1 MFDQLINLVGYGD
14 FFPKTHMGRAVC
26 ILACFWGIFIVSMM
40 VITLTVVSSFDDKEK
55 KAYDILYRL
64 SMKEA
69 LKKKGAFV
77 LTQSIRITSL
87 QKKFQK
93 GKVNKNEYQK
103 ERIKLF
109 SKLEMRLQYFRD
121 VRNSI
126 SEYEITSEESLKQ
139 LTEKIDR
146 DLDEVKEM
154 LLSMIEIEKQLTE
167 VENSHNVV
175 MKALN
180 ECSNFTN
187 QLEQQINSFKFQII
201 EKIEKYLV
209 EHMEGNKKIIP
220 IADLPNMP
228 NNPENNFSLIDYE
241 HSFEKK
247 N

>member
-1 MFDQLINLVGYGD
+1 MNKLLLYLVGYGD
-14 FFPKTHMGRAVC
+14 FFPKTHMGRVVC

-40 VITLTVVSSFDDKEK
+40 VVTLTVVSSFDEKEK

-64 SMKEA
+64 SIKET

-77 LTQSIRITSL
+77 LTQSIRITTL
-87 QKKFQK
+87 QKKFLK

-167 VENSHNVV
+167 LEHSHNMVI
-175 MKALN
+175 KALN

-187 QLEQQINSFKFQII
+187 QLEQQINSFKIQIV
-201 EKIEKYLV
+201 EKIEKYLN
-209 EHMEGNKKIIP
+209 EHMEGPKKVIP
-220 IADLPNMP
+220 IAELPNMP
-228 NNPENNFSLIDYE
+228 INFGNTFSLIDYE
-241 HSFEKK
+241 PSFEK
-247 N
+247 NH